1 MVVMVVVVVVVDFI
15 FVVVMVVVAIIDVSC
30 CCCCCFCEFKLPHT
44 TSGLSTFLMTQPCG
58 FHCREVANE
67 KRGFYTLPEYP
78 YALEPRTL
86 TRLDAYDYA
95 RRAFDAGV
103 RYVGGCCGF
112 EPHHVRAL
120 AMELEVVVERAL
132 ERDNDD
138 DHGCE
143 RERER

>member
-1 MVVMVVVVVVVDFI
+1 
-15 FVVVMVVVAIIDVSC
+15 
-30 CCCCCFCEFKLPHT
+30 
-44 TSGLSTFLMTQPCG
+44 MTQPCG

-67 KRGFYTLPEYP
+67 KRGFYTLPEFP

-112 EPHHVRAL
+112 EPYHVRAL
-120 AMELEVVVERAL
+120 AMELEAETGKRAPGRRHADKWAESLKEIYKNDRDRVTEEYWRDLVPAAGRTQIRQLAENLCKVEYK
-132 ERDNDD
+132 
-138 DHGCE
+138 
-143 RERER
+143 